1 MPSSIYGMPA
11 QAPQG
16 WGNWQQGPGQV
27 PSQSPFNQGPKQFT
41 PSGTGAAWNAA
52 NPQTMNGTGAPP
64 PGMMQG
70 SNQPQGLIG
79 GDPTASP
86 GMGPI
91 QGMGGGGSPISSGYA
106 PFAPPGTFSGAGAGP
121 GGTFGGAGAFAPG
134 GIMGGG
140 GMQQGPQ
147 GGMQNM
153 MNLLMQHPAIQAMLG
168 QGGQQGMPQP
178 GGLAGMPSPGGYNP
192 TMGTPPTNPMMP
204 SQNYTQQM
212 PGTLGGMAGGGPYQR
227 MGMPMQGGAPTTG
240 MPMQPVG
247 GLQR

>member
-91 QGMGGGGSPISSGYA
+91 QGMGGG
-106 PFAPPGTFSGAGAGP
+106 
-121 GGTFGGAGAFAPG
+121 AGAFAPG

-178 GGLAGMPSPGGYNP
+178 GGLAGMQNMQGGMQNMQGGMQNMQGGMQNMMGGGGMPSPGGYNP
-192 TMGTPPTNPMMP
+192 TMGTPPTMGSNM
-204 SQNYTQQM
+204 QM